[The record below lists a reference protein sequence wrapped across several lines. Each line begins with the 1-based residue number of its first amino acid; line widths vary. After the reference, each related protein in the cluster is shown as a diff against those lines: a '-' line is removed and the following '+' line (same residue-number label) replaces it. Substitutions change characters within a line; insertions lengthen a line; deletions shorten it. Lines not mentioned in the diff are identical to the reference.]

1 MGAFL
6 GPGRGWEHPDICV
19 RPQPP
24 LLLGLDSNLRVG
36 GQGRE
41 NPLVLSPSP
50 SRPGSS
56 ASQRPSRPG
65 HTHPRTH
72 TPTGLTIAHTYIHT
86 AAANKGSGHPVPF
99 RHTPSGEGGA
109 FPPQVPYEVSL
120 CLRAAVGRRTRC
132 PGGRGPGRRG
142 SPAPQNAI
150 PRDALRGLQAC
161 LPARGCVQRTPDA
174 GDSVVDAAGEG
185 CLSLASE
192 TGAVRPQLN
201 GIRGAPALRI
211 GDRALEALPTALS
224 LFKSPVSTASPTLEL
239 ETLEL
244 ICTVLWS
251 LPSTPSAHYL
261 LCL

>member
-1 MGAFL
+1 MGWEELQPLRQGAPLSRLAQRDCLEGGGWREWNKGLLMGAFL

-36 GQGRE
+36 GRGRE

-142 SPAPQNAI
+142 SPAPQECHPPGRPSRAS
-150 PRDALRGLQAC
+150 GL
-161 LPARGCVQRTPDA
+161 P
-174 GDSVVDAAGEG
+174 
-185 CLSLASE
+185 
-192 TGAVRPQLN
+192 
-201 GIRGAPALRI
+201 
-211 GDRALEALPTALS
+211 
-224 LFKSPVSTASPTLEL
+224 
-239 ETLEL
+239 
-244 ICTVLWS
+244 
-251 LPSTPSAHYL
+251 PS
-261 LCL
+261 